1 MKKCI
6 LLIVLLSFG
15 LNFAQT
21 KIIDKKT
28 NDPVSFATIS
38 FGDGFGVFANDQGRF
53 TFTKKLYPD
62 IDTLYISALGYK
74 DLSLPAEP
82 LPETIFMEE
91 EIDHL
96 DEVVIYANLEDRKY
110 KVEKLKPYLDD
121 DYYSCWLPTLES
133 EIAVFFKN
141 EGSELKQLTS
151 VQFPIALESED
162 WNKRKRSNADKKE
175 FSTLFK
181 AQFYKN
187 EGGYPGDPLTYQ
199 QVTFRVTEEDGD
211 QYDLDVTSNQ
221 IFIPEN
227 GLFISIQVMGYTD
240 EQGNLLPNKQY
251 KEIKSRSGM
260 VKIPTNFRPLL
271 PFTDEI
277 RETRTFIKRVFQ
289 YTNEWSP
296 FQKGSFQG
304 STLLKAGKNNYGMGI
319 SYRKYKDE

>member
-1 MKKCI
+1 M
-6 LLIVLLSFG
+6 
-15 LNFAQT
+15 NFAQT
-21 KIIDKKT
+21 KIIDKK
-28 NDPVSFATIS
+28 NNEPVSFATIS
-38 FGDGFGVFANDQGRF
+38 FGDGFGVFANDHGRF

-74 DLSLPAEP
+74 DLSLPSEP
-82 LPETIFMEE
+82 LPETIYMEE

-181 AQFYKN
+181 VLFYKN
-187 EGGYPGDPLTYQ
+187 DGGYPGDPLTYQ
-199 QVTFRVTEEDGD
+199 QITFRVTEKDGD
-211 QYDLDVTSNQ
+211 QYELDVTSNQ

-251 KEIKSRSGM
+251 KEIKSRSGI

-277 RETRTFIKRVFQ
+277 QETRTYIKRVFQ

-296 FQKGSFQG
+296 FQKESFQG